1 MHTRISQVLQCLILR
16 SRLLQLLFLTTHTLA
31 ANTGKNAQWT
41 CNACERM
48 DWILT
53 PLESYWLKFFPM
65 HFGPSIL
72 ETWHH
77 SDVKQQQIQ
86 QIRTAWSLKGLKHP
100 ARNSL
105 CQKKIM
111 LVRCGQRSI
120 SCCSWSACATACKKG
135 NIYGKWTN
143 MMDKYDFQILSVAF
157 DHGIWINLDK
167 YGTFAE
173 SFAAIWSSFSKSI
186 TRAEAADS
194 CSTNCLNSS
203 SSKLASLST
212 DSTDPYCYFHR
223 IQTNLLIVQLNYS

>member
-1 MHTRISQVLQCLILR
+1 MLDIELLKLSSAIVDCPVKKLVLGCLAFLCRQDIQLLLALSSPSNTFCKLCLLWIVNQISKSAVYDQDQMKWYEIMQCSQYMHTRISQVLQCLILR

-53 PLESYWLKFFPM
+53 PLANHWSKFFPM

-100 ARNSL
+100 ARNIDYVRKRL
-105 CQKKIM
+105 C
-111 LVRCGQRSI
+111 
-120 SCCSWSACATACKKG
+120 
-135 NIYGKWTN
+135 
-143 MMDKYDFQILSVAF
+143 
-157 DHGIWINLDK
+157 
-167 YGTFAE
+167 
-173 SFAAIWSSFSKSI
+173 
-186 TRAEAADS
+186 
-194 CSTNCLNSS
+194 
-203 SSKLASLST
+203 
-212 DSTDPYCYFHR
+212 
-223 IQTNLLIVQLNYS
+223 